1 MQLLYFLC
9 AEYRHYQFSATTKA
23 IDGMDNLNKKIV
35 IVIIDMNISAI
46 HIYYYFLSKSN
57 YG

>member
-1 MQLLYFLC
+1 MY
-9 AEYRHYQFSATTKA
+9 Y
-23 IDGMDNLNKKIV
+23 LNKKNV
-35 IVIIDMNISAI
+35 IVIIDISISAI